1 MRAEGLCVCEA
12 PCVRDA
18 SHRTGAE
25 HLQWCGAAVVGG
37 LDRFGERVSGQAA
50 GGRREGHELF
60 HRVADV
66 ALHQPRR
73 RRQRDVLGRV
83 ALRVPATRELMV
95 IRALENCVELRRN
108 CEGTA
113 KELRTSCD
121 DVRFAYSKARASRAK
136 CDEPSR
142 SCTVGR
148 CAGCGSRHAPI
159 KSIRNGGLASAASA
173 SSGG

>member
-1 MRAEGLCVCEA
+1 MT
-12 PCVRDA
+12 A
-18 SHRTGAE
+18 SAIEQALHHSDGPAIISS
-25 HLQWCGAAVVGG
+25 LVGG
-37 LDRFGERVSGQAA
+37 FPTLSDFAQELIAVSGQAA

-121 DVRFAYSKARASRAK
+121 DVRFAYSKARASSAK